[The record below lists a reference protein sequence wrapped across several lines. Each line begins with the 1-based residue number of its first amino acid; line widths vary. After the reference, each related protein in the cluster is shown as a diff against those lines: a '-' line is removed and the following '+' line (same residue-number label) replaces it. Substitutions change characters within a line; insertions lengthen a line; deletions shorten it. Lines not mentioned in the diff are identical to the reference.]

1 MAKQRKIPLELY
13 IHIPFCARKCFYCDF
28 LSFRTLAKTHE
39 AYIRQLLRE
48 IRALAPS
55 CRDYQAVTIFVGG
68 GTPSVLEPEL
78 ICQVMEAVCR
88 NFDVAP
94 EAEISIEVNP
104 GTLLHNKL
112 ALYRQAGFNR
122 VSIGLQ
128 SAANE
133 ELRNLGRIHS
143 FEEFLKSFQSARMA
157 GFQNINVDLMSGIP
171 GQTME
176 SWKNTLKKVTML
188 KPEHISSYSLIIEEG
203 TPYWDRYGN
212 GGNRDKEKEKRE
224 RTQIPE
230 KEDLGLIAEPAELG
244 KRSLPPLPDEDTEN
258 KMYHLTRQFLKEQ
271 GFVRYEVPNYARP
284 GFECRHNVGYWTG
297 TEYLGL
303 GLGSSSYMAGY
314 RFCNERGMERY
325 LNLDFEGAD
334 WQECLHPQIQR
345 LTRQDKMEE
354 FMFLGLRMTKGISEI
369 DFVSAFGVKLESVYG
384 KVISQLIANGL
395 LKREG
400 TRLALTEWGMDV
412 SNFVLSEFLLGD

>member
-1 MAKQRKIPLELY
+1 
-13 IHIPFCARKCFYCDF
+13 
-28 LSFRTLAKTHE
+28 
-39 AYIRQLLRE
+39 
-48 IRALAPS
+48 
-55 CRDYQAVTIFVGG
+55 
-68 GTPSVLEPEL
+68 
-78 ICQVMEAVCR
+78 
-88 NFDVAP
+88 
-94 EAEISIEVNP
+94 
-104 GTLLHNKL
+104 
-112 ALYRQAGFNR
+112 
-122 VSIGLQ
+122 
-128 SAANE
+128 
-133 ELRNLGRIHS
+133 
-143 FEEFLKSFQSARMA
+143 MA

-271 GFVRYEVPNYARP
+271 GFVRYEVSNYARP

-303 GLGSSSYMAGY
+303 V
-314 RFCNERGMERY
+314 
-325 LNLDFEGAD
+325 
-334 WQECLHPQIQR
+334 W
-345 LTRQDKMEE
+345 
-354 FMFLGLRMTKGISEI
+354 
-369 DFVSAFGVKLESVYG
+369 
-384 KVISQLIANGL
+384 
-395 LKREG
+395 
-400 TRLALTEWGMDV
+400 
-412 SNFVLSEFLLGD
+412 FLLLYGRLPFLQ